1 MEGYFK
7 DSHLRADYEDLFR
20 EDDEKPSEVGAPE
33 RQESGDDSTSTTTNH
48 NISTLAGQLIEAVA
62 DFNHYAN
69 EGLGDART
77 FSLKIAFSE
86 ICPFEMALSII
97 DKVGDHY
104 ESCRI
109 PFIETREGA
118 DISHALD
125 SANGIV
131 MLLAGI
137 LAIVRGG
144 DENDTL

>member
-20 EDDEKPSEVGAPE
+20 EDEEKPSDVAAPE
-33 RQESGDDSTSTTTNH
+33 RPEDGDETTTNNKD
-48 NISTLAGQLIEAVA
+48 NISRLAGQLIQAVA
-62 DFNHYAN
+62 DFNDHAN
-69 EGLGDART
+69 EGFGETRT
-77 FSLKIAFSE
+77 ISLKVEFSE

-104 ESCRI
+104 ESCRV
-109 PFIETREGA
+109 PFIETREGD
-118 DISHALD
+118 DIYDKLD

-137 LAIVRGG
+137 LAIV
-144 DENDTL
+144 